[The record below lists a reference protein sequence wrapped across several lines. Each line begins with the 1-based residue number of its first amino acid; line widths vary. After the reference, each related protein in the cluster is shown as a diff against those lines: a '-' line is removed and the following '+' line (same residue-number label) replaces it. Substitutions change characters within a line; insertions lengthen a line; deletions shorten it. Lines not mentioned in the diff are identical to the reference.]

1 MRIRYFGDSY
11 DIVKQSLLRWL
22 RSFGEWSVHPMFTE
36 TVSQADVSAFESLLD
51 AKIIST
57 EILTVDSNRAAY
69 LSCASSCNHLFLDP
83 DIGLRMQ
90 PTRGVRA
97 PGYIFAGEVLRLA
110 ERRPSSLTLVFGQRV
125 GRGSEGLQLGGK
137 RQELPHS
144 GVFGF
149 AYVSHA
155 CFLFTSQDRSLVDR
169 ARAQVITGSRLPESR
184 LLPVSPTHD

>member
-57 EILTVDSNRAAY
+57 EILPVDSNRAAY

-97 PGYIFAGEVLRLA
+97 PGYIFAGELLRLA
-110 ERRPSSLTLVFGQRV
+110 ERRPSSLTLVFDQSV

-137 RQELPHS
+137 LQELHHH

-155 CFLFTSQDRSLVDR
+155 CFIVTSQDRSLVER